1 MTLLSALP
9 DARRD
14 AACPV
19 ARMARPLRPLAQPS
33 QTPFAWL
40 ARVCGGAPGRA
51 VRQDRSVR
59 SVRSSRLL
67 GLMAG
72 LVGATALATAGLA
85 QAAEVQVAVAANF
98 TAPMKQIATDFEK
111 DTGHQA
117 VLSFGSTG
125 KFYTQ
130 IREGAPFEVFLAADD
145 ETPARIEKEGG
156 AVAGTRATY
165 AIGKLVLW
173 SKDASLVD
181 DQGAVLKGG
190 KVDRLAIADPKLA
203 PYGAAAVET
212 LTKLGV
218 YESLKGK
225 IVQGESIG
233 QAFQFAATGNAPLGF
248 VALSQVY
255 ADGKLKEGS
264 AWIVPADLYTPIRQ
278 DIVVLAK
285 GKANPAAAALVD
297 YLKGDKARAVIK
309 GYGYDL

>member
-1 MTLLSALP
+1 MTSLSAFP
-9 DARRD
+9 AASVDATR
-14 AACPV
+14 PV
-19 ARMARPLRPLAQPS
+19 ALTVREAGTGRTGR
-33 QTPFAWL
+33 T
-40 ARVCGGAPGRA
+40 GRA
-51 VRQDRSVR
+51 GRTARTAGPTGRVLTRAGQ
-59 SVRSSRLL
+59 LL
-67 GLMAG
+67 GLVAG
-72 LVGATALATAGLA
+72 MVTAVALATAGVV

-111 DTGHQA
+111 DTGHKA

-125 KFYTQ
+125 KFYAQ
-130 IREGAPFEVFLAADD
+130 IREGAPFEVFVAADD

-156 AVAGTRATY
+156 AVAGTRSTY

-173 SKDASLVD
+173 SKDAGLVD
-181 DQGAVLKGG
+181 DKGEVLKAG

-203 PYGAAAVET
+203 PYGAAAVEAM
-212 LTKLGV
+212 TKLGV
-218 YESLKGK
+218 YDGWKSK

-233 QAFQFAATGNAPLGF
+233 QAFQFAATGNAAIGF

-255 ADGKLKEGS
+255 AEGKLKEGS

-285 GKANPAAAALVD
+285 GKDNPAAAALVE